1 MSSSAVSGTSSP
13 KQDVARVGMRLG
25 RYELDGELGE
35 GGMASVFSATD
46 TKLGRKVAVKV
57 LFPHLAKRKEA
68 ASRFKRE
75 ARAAAGLDHEHIL
88 RVLDVGGGEVVGDVL
103 EPPYIVLER
112 IDGSDLGEYFG
123 ETNIPMAEIV
133 AAIGVTMCSALE
145 VAHEQGVVHR
155 DIKPANIMVTD
166 KGRIVLADFGVARV
180 NDEDSVVTRTGSL
193 LGTPAYMSPEQA
205 TGDEVDARSDVYS
218 LGATLYKIATGSFPY
233 GGGTAQVVASI
244 LSGNRQEA
252 QRLRPAVGGE
262 LSRVI
267 ERMMHRDVDQR
278 YSSAS
283 EAKAALQEIVTGGGY
298 PDADKLLRS
307 FFCDP
312 VALEKTMPAKV
323 MATSIARAARLA
335 TQGRKALALS
345 LGERVL
351 LMDPDNIQARAIVRN
366 LVTGKNPQVWVAVA
380 GPMVVTGAVA
390 FAFWGYS
397 PGEAPP
403 IYVEDAAPL
412 DATTLV
418 DAGAAKDAAYNVQP
432 GSVQPGSVQPGDIAD
447 ANGDTAPAN
456 ADVRTKKPRIRP
468 KEELKLSPDA
478 SPLVGQPDPID
489 AGSGQALV
497 PAIALKPASLI
508 VNIRPWCDVWV
519 DGAKVGRASASTV
532 FSVSPGTHRVE
543 CKQETTDLSWSKT
556 VTLKPGEKKTLMGSV
571 LSAVPLTL
579 RLSKG
584 DSAKIDGLLYK
595 NGATHSFKAGRHRI
609 EVYKDGKSISA
620 AEYLDLRE
628 RCTLRDKPNLG
639 CFKR

>member
-1 MSSSAVSGTSSP
+1 MPSGAISSVSNP

-112 IDGSDLGEYFG
+112 IDGSDLGEYFA
-123 ETNIPMAEIV
+123 ETNIPMPEIV

-252 QRLRPAVGGE
+252 QRLRPEIGGE
-262 LSRVI
+262 LSRI
-267 ERMMHRDVDQR
+267 LERMMHRDVDKR
-278 YSSAS
+278 YESAS
-283 EAKAALQEIVTGGGY
+283 EARAALQDVVAGGGY
-298 PDADKLLRS
+298 PDADKLLRA
-307 FFCDP
+307 FFRDP
-312 VALEKTMPAKV
+312 AALEKTMPTKV

-335 TQGRKALALS
+335 TQGRNALALS

-366 LVTGKNPQVWVAVA
+366 LVTGKKPRVWIAVA

-390 FAFWGYS
+390 VAFWGYS

-412 DATTLV
+412 DAVSLLDGGAAV
-418 DAGAAKDAAYNVQP
+418 DARYREQLA
-432 GSVQPGSVQPGDIAD
+432 DIAD
-447 ANGDTAPAN
+447 ANGDSAPETADA
-456 ADVRTKKPRIRP
+456 RTKKNRVRPIEEIR
-468 KEELKLSPDA
+468 LRPDA
-478 SPLVGQPDPID
+478 SPPVREPDSID
-489 AGSGQALV
+489 AGPGGQSQV
-497 PAIALKPASLI
+497 PVVGLKAASLI

-519 DGAKVGRASASTV
+519 DGQKVGRASRSTV
-532 FSVSPGTHRVE
+532 FSVSPGTHTVE
-543 CKQETTDLSWSKT
+543 CKQETTDLSWRKT
-556 VTLKPGEKKTLMGSV
+556 VTLKPGEKKTLVGSV
-571 LSAVPLTL
+571 LSSVPLTL
-579 RLSKG
+579 RLSNG

-609 EVYKDGKSISA
+609 EVYRDGKSISA
-620 AEYLDLRE
+620 AEYLDLRKD
-628 RCTLRDKPNLG
+628 CTLRDKPNLG